1 MDTKTASQF
10 TNGDQITNYI
20 NDGRNIMEQ
29 NRGRTD
35 FRKVNL
41 NVSPKNNHF
50 STRVNDYNDRSLSLQ
65 NN

>member
-1 MDTKTASQF
+1 MDARTASQL
-10 TNGDQITNYI
+10 TANGDQMTNYI

-41 NVSPKNNHF
+41 NVPPKTNHF
-50 STRVNDYNDRSLSLQ
+50 SSPANDN
-65 NN
+65 